1 MRSERTVKGSSD
13 LITAK
18 KGHNTRFLRERV
30 TLTKQKAVDAKSVSI
45 TRRSRK
51 PNFKK
56 RYEGTNPDT
65 YHTCILIHTRW
76 QNFKK
81 SDHFNCW

>member
-1 MRSERTVKGSSD
+1 MRSERTVKGPSD
-13 LITAK
+13 LIIAK
-18 KGHNTRFLRERV
+18 KEGHNTRFLWERV

-56 RYEGTNPDT
+56 HYEGTTPDT
-65 YHTCILIHTRW
+65 YHMCLNTYKVAK
-76 QNFKK
+76 F
-81 SDHFNCW
+81 